1 MRKVLFGLV
10 AVSCVGFA
18 GVGCAPAEQETTG
31 AGAAMSSTAEV
42 AKCET
47 CGKEYPK
54 AELHN
59 HGGKLVCASCD
70 SH

>member
-1 MRKVLFGLV
+1 MKKLLIGMICV
-10 AVSCVGFA
+10 ACVSFV
-18 GVGCAPAEQETTG
+18 GVGCTPAEQETTG

-59 HGGKLVCASCD
+59 HGGKLVCSSCD